1 MRAFTIASIATA
13 AAAYQTQQQDSQFL
27 AQTEAEKMTGN
38 NCLTAIKRNKGPV
51 EDFWTLVK
59 GTTQW
64 KDTDFTADTSAFAW
78 TDFGEKSSFPYS
90 AQAHWVRALNYGAG
104 YSLLGDGATA
114 DDVIQ
119 GEIGN
124 CWFLAA
130 TSAIADT
137 KPGLLEKTFLN
148 TDKALNKAGVYAVTM
163 YPLGVPKTVVID
175 DRIPRVT
182 FDQTVTLN
190 GMA

>member
-1 MRAFTIASIATA
+1 MKSTFAYATLA
-13 AAAYQTQQQDSQFL
+13 AAALAVNDHSTQLRTSEFL

-38 NCLTAIKRNKGPV
+38 NCLTAINRNKGPV

-90 AQAHWVRALNYGAG
+90 TQAHWVRALNYGAG
-104 YSLLGDGATA
+104 YSFLGDGATA

-148 TDKALNKAGVYAVTM
+148 TGKALN
-163 YPLGVPKTVVID
+163 
-175 DRIPRVT
+175 
-182 FDQTVTLN
+182 
-190 GMA
+190 